1 MDLKIDPEFAD
12 KIPPLTPEELEQLET
27 NILEEGAVINPLI
40 IWNGVIVDGHNR
52 YRILQKHPEITFRV
66 YEKEF
71 SDRYEVIAWICKNQL
86 GRRNLTPAQRKYLIG
101 KQYEAEKS
109 REAFHGNQHTSDDI
123 TDEVGG
129 GQNVHHQNGVKT
141 SERIAQ
147 EIRSNERYVR
157 RAEEFAQGLD
167 AAEEIEPGI
176 KQQIFSGEIHPP
188 DKDVAAIARASPT
201 ERKELVDALRA
212 PRPSSRGHPAID
224 NNGDD
229 EPGADDFEE
238 ESDQAAAPFIPS
250 KASIRKISEAMA
262 SSPDRPSCE
271 MSAEFIIEE
280 LDDALESMIYRWDFC
295 LRENSKEAAEK
306 ECCRRIQ
313 ELVEKGKAY
322 LKLYRGGKKRN
333 ET

>member
-1 MDLKIDPEFAD
+1 MDLKIDPEFSE
-12 KIPPLTPEELEQLET
+12 KIPPLTPEELEQLEA

-40 IWNGVIVDGHNR
+40 VWNGVIVDGHNR
-52 YRILQKHPEITFRV
+52 YRILQKHPEITFHV

-86 GRRNLTPAQRKYLIG
+86 GRRNLTESQKKYLVG
-101 KQYEAEKS
+101 KQYEAEKA
-109 REAFHGNQHTSDDI
+109 RITNAGGTNQYSE
-123 TDEVGG
+123 EVGG
-129 GQNVHHQNGVKT
+129 QNDHQPQSEKT
-141 SERIAQ
+141 SQRIAK
-147 EIRSNERYVR
+147 EIGKGEKYVR
-157 RAEEFAQGLD
+157 RAEEFARGVD

-176 KQQIFSGEIHPP
+176 KQQIFSGQIRPP
-188 DKDVAAIARASPT
+188 DKDVAAIARASPE

-212 PRPSSRGHPAID
+212 PRPSSRGHPENDD
-224 NNGDD
+224 NDDD
-229 EPGADDFEE
+229 EPGADDCEE
-238 ESDQAAAPFIPS
+238 ESDEDAEPFIPS

-271 MSAEFIIEE
+271 MSSEFIIEE

-306 ECCRRIQ
+306 DCCRRIQ

>member
-12 KIPPLTPEELEQLET
+12 KIPPLTPEELEQLEA

-52 YRILQKHPEITFRV
+52 YRILQKHPEITFHV

-86 GRRNLTPAQRKYLIG
+86 GRRNLTETQKKFLVG
-101 KQYEAEKS
+101 KQYEAEKAMRGGS
-109 REAFHGNQHTSDDI
+109 QFRDRDKETGQFTSM
-123 TDEVGG
+123 
-129 GQNVHHQNGVKT
+129 GQNVPLRPERT
-141 SERIAQ
+141 SARIAK
-147 EIRSNERYVR
+147 EIGKNERYVR

-176 KQQIFSGEIHPP
+176 KQQIFSGEIRPS
-188 DKDVAAIARASPT
+188 DKDVAAIARASPE

-212 PRPSSRGHPAID
+212 PRPSSRGHPEND
-224 NNGDD
+224 NNDDD
-229 EPGADDFEE
+229 EPGAEDCEE
-238 ESDQAAAPFIPS
+238 ESDEDAAPFIPS

-306 ECCRRIQ
+306 DCCRRIQ

-322 LKLYRGGKKRN
+322 LKLYRGGKKQN

>member
-1 MDLKIDPEFAD
+1 MDLKIDPVFSE
-12 KIPPLTPEELEQLET
+12 KIPPLTPEELEQLEA

-40 IWNGVIVDGHNR
+40 VWNGVIVDGHNR
-52 YRILQKHPEITFRV
+52 YRILQKHPEIIFHV

-86 GRRNLTPAQRKYLIG
+86 GRRNLTEAQKKYLVG
-101 KQYEAEKS
+101 KQYEAEKA
-109 REAFHGNQHTSDDI
+109 RITNAGGANQYSE
-123 TDEVGG
+123 EVGG
-129 GQNVHHQNGVKT
+129 QNDHQPQSEKT
-141 SERIAQ
+141 SQRIAK
-147 EIRSNERYVR
+147 EIGKGEKYVR
-157 RAEEFAQGLD
+157 RAEVFARGLD

-176 KQQIFSGEIHPP
+176 KQQILSGEIRPP
-188 DKDVAAIARASPT
+188 DKDVAAIARASFE

-212 PRPSSRGHPAID
+212 PRPSSRGHPEND
-224 NNGDD
+224 DSDD
-229 EPGADDFEE
+229 EPRAADPEE
-238 ESDQAAAPFIPS
+238 ESNEAAAPFIPS

-306 ECCRRIQ
+306 DCCRRIQ
-313 ELVEKGKAY
+313 GLVEKGKAY

>member
-1 MDLKIDPEFAD
+1 MDLKIDTEFSE
-12 KIPPLTPEELEQLET
+12 KIPPLTPEELEQLEA

-40 IWNGVIVDGHNR
+40 VWNGVIVDGHNR
-52 YRILQKHPEITFRV
+52 YRILQKHPEITFHV

-86 GRRNLTPAQRKYLIG
+86 GRRNLTESQKKYLVG
-101 KQYEAEKS
+101 KQYEAEKA
-109 REAFHGNQHTSDDI
+109 RITNAGGTNQYSE
-123 TDEVGG
+123 EVGG
-129 GQNVHHQNGVKT
+129 QNDHQPQSEKT
-141 SERIAQ
+141 SQRIAK
-147 EIRSNERYVR
+147 EIGKGEKYVR
-157 RAEEFAQGLD
+157 RAEEFARGVD

-176 KQQIFSGEIHPP
+176 KQQIFSGQIRPP
-188 DKDVAAIARASPT
+188 DKDVAAIARASPE

-212 PRPSSRGHPAID
+212 PRPSSRGHPEND
-224 NNGDD
+224 GNDDD
-229 EPGADDFEE
+229 EPGADDCEE
-238 ESDQAAAPFIPS
+238 ESDEDAEPFIPS

-271 MSAEFIIEE
+271 MSSEFIIEE

-306 ECCRRIQ
+306 DCCRRIQ